1 MGETAIKS
9 HLKGL
14 KHVKNSESIA
24 CYFKPKPQ
32 AKNNIKV
39 KIPETVDN
47 HDASLF

>member
-9 HLKGL
+9 HLKG
-14 KHVKNSESIA
+14 
-24 CYFKPKPQ
+24 PKQ

-47 HDASLF
+47 HDASLYFEDHDVAKLRQDGH